1 MRSYPPASTTGVVFY
16 QFSKIRQQSQAGSAF
31 LTSDQTEWIELSK
44 MVFRLKPPD
53 KTPVPDNWLRRKI
66 YYMVTGRWFELLVL
80 VLILLNTCSMAVT
93 YYGEPEVMVSTIEA
107 INYGFTCIY
116 VLEALLKVSCGTRF

>member
-1 MRSYPPASTTGVVFY
+1 VPYLTLLGVVFY

-66 YYMVTGRWFELLVL
+66 YYMVISRWFEMAVL
-80 VLILLNTCSMAVT
+80 VAILINTCSMAVT
-93 YYGEPEVMVSTIEA
+93 YYGEPEVMVSTMEA
-107 INYGFTCIY
+107 INYAFTCIY
-116 VLEALLKVSCGTRF
+116 VIEAVLKVRRGGKRQL